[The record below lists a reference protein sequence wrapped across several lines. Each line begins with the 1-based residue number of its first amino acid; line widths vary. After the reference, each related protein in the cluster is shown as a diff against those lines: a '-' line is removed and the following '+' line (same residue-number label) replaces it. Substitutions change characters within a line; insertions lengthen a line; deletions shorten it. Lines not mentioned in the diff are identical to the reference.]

1 MQNRESSK
9 IVSLPRLVELRGRAR
24 AEGRRV
30 VQCHGCFDIVHP
42 GHVRHLRYARGLGDV
57 LLVSITGDEQ
67 MRKGAGRPLIPEEL
81 RAENLAALDCVDW
94 VHVNHSPTA
103 TALLEV
109 VQPDVYVKGREY
121 ETNND
126 PAFRAEAEMVQRHG
140 GRIVFS
146 SGDVVFSSTALIGSM
161 EASIDGL
168 SLQLVELLR
177 QPGLDGQSLLGLL
190 AGFRDKRVV
199 IIGEVIRDHYVF
211 CDRPRVASESPVLT
225 LRPLERRSYD
235 GGAAIIA
242 AHVAALGG
250 MPTLVTGLP
259 ESGESEAL
267 RSRLAAS
274 GVRVLSVPVD
284 TPIPVKERYVAGTQ
298 KVVKLDLFERIAL
311 DSRRQDRLIELAR
324 ESSSDADAAI
334 LADFGIGLC
343 TPVVIDRMC
352 AALRPLVATL
362 VGDVSGKESNLRA
375 MRTMDL
381 VTPSEEELR
390 DALNCFDRS
399 LPTVAWDL
407 LEGTRSAAAIIK
419 MGADGLVA
427 FDRCLASGRNGRPK
441 PGRLSADHVPALAAH
456 AIDPLGAG
464 DALLAASALSLAAG
478 GSLLQAAF
486 LGSAAAALESMRIGN
501 VAIGASELRR
511 YVTRLGSAHLE
522 FVHDIR
528 PISHRPEPLS
538 LSA

>member
-1 MQNRESSK
+1 MQTRESSK
-9 IVSLPRLVELRGRAR
+9 IVSLAQLVDLRLRAR

-42 GHVRHLRYARGLGDV
+42 GHVRHLRYARGLGDI

-67 MRKGAGRPLIPEEL
+67 MRKGTGRPLIPEEL

-103 TALLEV
+103 TDLLDV

-126 PAFRAEAEMVQRHG
+126 PAFRAEAETVQRHG
-140 GRIVFS
+140 GRVVFS
-146 SGDVVFSSTALIGSM
+146 SGDVVFSSTALIGTM
-161 EASIDGL
+161 ESSIDGH
-168 SLQLVELLR
+168 SLRLTELLR
-177 QPGLDGQSLLGLL
+177 RPGLDGPSLLALL
-190 AGFRDKRVV
+190 ASFRDRRIV
-199 IIGEVIRDHYVF
+199 IIGEVIRDQYVF

-225 LRPLERRSYD
+225 LRPLERRAYD

-250 MPTLVTGLP
+250 IPTLVTGLP
-259 ESGESEAL
+259 ESTESEEL
-267 RSRLAAS
+267 RSRLTAC
-274 GVRVLSVPVD
+274 GVRVLSVPTD
-284 TPIPVKERYVAGTQ
+284 APIPVKERYVAGTQ

-311 DSRRQDRLIELAR
+311 DAGGREELIELAR
-324 ESSSDADAAI
+324 TAAADADAAI
-334 LADFGIGLC
+334 VADFGIGLC
-343 TPVVIDRMC
+343 SAATIDRLC
-352 AALRPLVATL
+352 GALRPLVGTL
-362 VGDVSGKESNLRA
+362 VGDVSGKESSLRA

-390 DALNCFDRS
+390 DAMNSFDRS

-427 FDRCLASGRNGRPK
+427 FDRRLASTRQGLPD
-441 PGRLSADHVPALAAH
+441 PGRLSAEHVPALATH

-464 DALLAASALSLAAG
+464 DALLAVATLTLAVG

-501 VAIGASELRR
+501 LAISASELRR
-511 YVTRLGSAHLE
+511 YVTRLGTAHLE
-522 FVHDIR
+522 YVHDLR
-528 PISHRPEPLS
+528 PISHRSEPLA
-538 LSA
+538 LTT